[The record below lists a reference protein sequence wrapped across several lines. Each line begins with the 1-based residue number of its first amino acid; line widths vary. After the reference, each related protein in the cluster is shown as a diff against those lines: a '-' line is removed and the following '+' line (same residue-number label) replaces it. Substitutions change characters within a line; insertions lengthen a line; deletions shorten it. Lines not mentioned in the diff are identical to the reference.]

1 MLQLPPLGRS
11 VWRRA
16 GLPFASTKSAPR
28 DLPARSSAPTG
39 TLAILTALHALA
51 AVFFVSD
58 VVADLLYEGGS
69 FHNLLEAVVSGCLVA
84 GVMLGAVEI
93 RRMLVRARRTEAALS
108 VARGAL
114 GALIEDRFKT
124 WRLTPAEVDV
134 ALLALKGFD
143 VARIAELRGAAAGT
157 VRAQLARIYGKAG
170 VSSHVELLSTFIE
183 DLLGSPIA
191 LPRALPGE
199 STMTAAAA
207 AADAVPRATR
217 DRVSA
222 EGPT

>member
-1 MLQLPPLGRS
+1 MLQLPPLGRG
-11 VWRRA
+11 VWRMA
-16 GLPFASTKSAPR
+16 GLLPFARRKTARTSSTGSE
-28 DLPARSSAPTG
+28 APTN
-39 TLAILTALHALA
+39 TLAILTALHAVA

-69 FHNLLEAVVSGCLVA
+69 FHNVLEAIVCGCLVA
-84 GVMLGAVEI
+84 GFILGVVEI

-114 GALIEDRFKT
+114 GELIEDRFKT

-143 VARIAELRGAAAGT
+143 VARIAELRGAATGT

-170 VSSHVELLSTFIE
+170 VSSHVELLSTFID
-183 DLLGSPIA
+183 DLLGSPVA
-191 LPRALPGE
+191 LPKALSGE
-199 STMTAAAA
+199 TTMTAAD
-207 AADAVPRATR
+207 ADRPATR

-222 EGPT
+222 EG

>member
-1 MLQLPPLGRS
+1 
-11 VWRRA
+11 
-16 GLPFASTKSAPR
+16 
-28 DLPARSSAPTG
+28 
-39 TLAILTALHALA
+39 LTALHAVA

-58 VVADLLYEGGS
+58 VVADFMYEGRS
-69 FHNLLEAVVSGCLVA
+69 FHNVLEAVVCASLVA

-93 RRMLVRARRTEAALS
+93 RRLLVQARRTEAALS

-114 GALIEDRFKT
+114 GELIEDRFKT

-143 VARIAELRGAAAGT
+143 IARIAELRGAASGT

-170 VSSHVELLSTFIE
+170 VSSHVELLSTFID
-183 DLLGSPIA
+183 DLLGSPVA
-191 LPRALPGE
+191 LPRALPAK
-199 STMTAAAA
+199 STKTAAQ
-207 AADAVPRATR
+207 

-222 EGPT
+222 EG